1 MIEGRPRNA
10 TGIHHKGAEMKRALV
25 LLVALLASVTIAH
38 ADPQHWTAY
47 KQPVIAFT
55 HATIVDGTGAVPAHD
70 QTLVIDKGRIA
81 ALGPTA
87 STPVPAGATVIDA
100 HGKTLL
106 PGFVMMH
113 EHLFYT
119 TRVAGTFPGAY
130 YATPMPY
137 SFPPLYLAGG
147 ETTIRTAGSMM
158 PYVDLNVRQDIDSG
172 KRIGPDIDVT
182 GPYLNGADGFTEDLP
197 RLTDAADAKRTVDYW
212 AAQGVTSFKAYQQI
226 TRAELKAA
234 IDAAHAHHDRI
245 TGHLCSVT
253 FREATDLGIDNL
265 EHGFFVASDFV
276 KDKLPDQCPHGVE
289 KSIAS
294 LDLDSP
300 QVTSLLKLLVA
311 RHVALTSTLGVFD
324 TMVPGRPKLS
334 QAALDLLSPPL
345 RTLYEKEWAH
355 YQSLPKATTQ
365 GLQTWFANAS
375 RLEKKFADAGGLLM
389 GGSDPTG
396 YGGVI
401 PGYSS
406 KREIELLVQVDGFTF
421 PQAIEIVSLNA
432 AKFEGRDKDIGSLAV
447 GKRADI
453 VVIDGNPM
461 QDVSAIE
468 HMPLV
473 FKNGVGYD
481 TAAIFKSMRG
491 AIGMN

>member
-1 MIEGRPRNA
+1 
-10 TGIHHKGAEMKRALV
+10 MKRALV
-25 LLVALLASVTIAH
+25 LQVVLLASLSVAH
-38 ADPQHWTAY
+38 ADTKDWVAY
-47 KQPVIAFT
+47 RQPVIAFT
-55 HATIVDGTGAVPAHD
+55 HATIVDGTGAAPKAD
-70 QTLVIDKGRIA
+70 QTLVIDKGRITE
-81 ALGPTA
+81 LGPAA
-87 STPVPAGATVIDA
+87 STKVPAGATVIDA

-119 TRVAGTFPGAY
+119 TRLNPAFYGTA
-130 YATPMPY
+130 MPY

-147 ETTIRTAGSMM
+147 ETTIRTTGSMM
-158 PYVDLNVRQDIDSG
+158 PYTDLNVRDDINAG

-182 GPYLNGADGFTEDLP
+182 GPYLNGKGGFTEDLP
-197 RLTDAADAKRTVDYW
+197 RLAGPADATRTVDYW
-212 AAQGVTSFKAYQQI
+212 AEQGATSFKAYQQI

-234 IDAAHAHHDRI
+234 IDAAHAHHDKI

-276 KDKLPDQCPHGVE
+276 KDKKPDECPQGVGA
-289 KSIAS
+289 SIAA
-294 LDLDSP
+294 LNLDSP
-300 QVTSLLKLLVA
+300 EVTSLIKLLVDK
-311 RHVALTSTLGVFD
+311 HVALTSTLGVFE
-324 TMVPGRPKLS
+324 TFVPGRPALS
-334 QAALDLLSPPL
+334 QAALDLLNPAL
-345 RTLYEKEWAH
+345 RDI
-355 YQSLPKATTQ
+355 YQNSWKKVQAMPAPRAKMMQ
-365 GLQTWFANAS
+365 EEFANAT
-375 RLEKKFADAGGLLM
+375 RLEKRFVEAGGLLM

-401 PGYSS
+401 PGFSS
-406 KREIELLVQVDGFTF
+406 KRQIELLVQADGFTF
-421 PQAIEIVSLNA
+421 PQAVKIMSLNA

-461 QDVSAIE
+461 KDVSAVE

-473 FKNGVGYD
+473 FKGGVGYD
-481 TAAIFKSMRG
+481 SAAIFKSMQG
-491 AIGMN
+491 QIGMN